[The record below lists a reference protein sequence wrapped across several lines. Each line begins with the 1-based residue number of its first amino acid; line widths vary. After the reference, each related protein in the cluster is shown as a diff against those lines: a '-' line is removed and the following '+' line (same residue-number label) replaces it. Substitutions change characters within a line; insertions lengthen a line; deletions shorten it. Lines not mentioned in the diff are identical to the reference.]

1 MDFGIKGRCAL
12 VTGGGRGI
20 GRACA
25 ELLAVEGVDV
35 AIAARDE
42 PRLQAVAEEL
52 SSNSVGNSGGRVV
65 PVAGDMSKAADVAR
79 VVASAT
85 DALGKIDIL
94 VNNAGAAPLG
104 LIGDIDDETWQSCF
118 DLKLMGYIRCARSV
132 MGGMRERRW
141 GRIINIIGNGGH
153 FPTAKYIAGGAIN
166 AAILNITQALAEEC
180 GPDNVLVNGVNPT
193 ATATDRWDTLVEQRV
208 AMTGE
213 TVDQIMAASAAKVP
227 VGRIGLPEDIANM
240 VVFLC
245 SERASFV
252 NGALIEVDGGVSRAL

>member
-1 MDFGIKGRCAL
+1 MDFGITGRSAL
-12 VTGGGRGI
+12 VTGGSQGI
-20 GRACA
+20 GRSCA
-25 ELLAVEGVDV
+25 ELLAAEGVHV

-42 PRLQAVAEEL
+42 ARLQAVAEEM
-52 SSNSVGNSGGRVV
+52 SSNSAGRVV
-65 PVAGDMSKAADVAR
+65 PVAGDMSKAADVTR
-79 VVASAT
+79 VVAAAT
-85 DALGKIDIL
+85 DALGQIDIL
-94 VNNAGAAPLG
+94 VNNAGSAPLG
-104 LIGDIDDETWQSCF
+104 LIGDIDDDTWQSCF
-118 DLKLMGYIRCARSV
+118 DLKFMGYVRCARAV
-132 MGGMRERRW
+132 MGGMRQRRW

-180 GPDNVLVNGVNPT
+180 GPDNVLVNGINPS
-193 ATATDRWDTLVEQRV
+193 ATATDRWDTLVQQRS

-227 VGRIGLPEDIANM
+227 VGRIGRPEDIANM

-245 SERASFV
+245 SERANFV

>member
-1 MDFGIKGRCAL
+1 MDLGIKGRCAL
-12 VTGGGRGI
+12 VTGGSQGI

-25 ELLAVEGVDV
+25 ELLAAEGVDV

-42 PRLQAVAEEL
+42 DRLQSVAEEL
-52 SSNSVGNSGGRVV
+52 SSNSAGRVV
-65 PVAGDMSKAADVAR
+65 PVAGDMSKAEDVAR
-79 VVASAT
+79 VIAAAT

-94 VNNAGAAPLG
+94 VNNAGSAPLG
-104 LIGDIDDETWQSCF
+104 MIGDIDDDSWQSSF
-118 DLKLMGYIRCARSV
+118 DLKLMGYVRCARTA
-132 MGGMRERRW
+132 MGPMRERRW
-141 GRIINIIGNGGH
+141 GRIINVIGNGGH

-180 GPDNVLVNGVNPT
+180 GPDNVLVNGVNPS
-193 ATATDRWDTLVEQRV
+193 ATATDRWDTLVQQRTK
-208 AMTGE
+208 MTGE
-213 TVDQIMAASAAKVP
+213 TVEQIMAASAAKVP
-227 VGRIGLPEDIANM
+227 LGRIGEPEDIANM

>member
-12 VTGGGRGI
+12 VTGGSQGI

-25 ELLAVEGVDV
+25 ELLAAEGVDV

-42 PRLQAVAEEL
+42 ARLQAVAEEL
-52 SSNSVGNSGGRVV
+52 SSNSAGRVV
-65 PVAGDMSKAADVAR
+65 PVVGDMSKAADVTHA
-79 VVASAT
+79 VAAAT

-94 VNNAGAAPLG
+94 VNNAGSAPLG
-104 LIGDIDDETWQSCF
+104 LIGDIDDDTWQSCF
-118 DLKLMGYIRCARSV
+118 DLKFMGYVRCARAV
-132 MGGMRERRW
+132 MGGMRERNW

-180 GPDNVLVNGVNPT
+180 GPDNVLVNGVNPS
-193 ATATDRWDTLVEQRV
+193 ATATDRWDTLVQQRSR
-208 AMTGE
+208 MTGE

-227 VGRIGLPEDIANM
+227 VGRIGQPEDIANM